1 MPYFIAKDREG
12 CAGGWA
18 VIDSAGEIFGC
29 HGSKQSAIDQAVA
42 ISISDKEPFMGERA
56 LLAVGDYVT
65 WVRGGETYYGE
76 IYRIDGDQ
84 AEVKIYEGEDG
95 VYVESV
101 LLAMIPLSD
110 LIKIADLPSAEPTDD
125 SLEVAVDSGAQAV
138 IADIDGTLVTFAGNR
153 NEKVYAYLES
163 FEDTEII
170 VVTARLE
177 SERTATVS
185 ELENL
190 DIDYDQL
197 IMKPDA
203 DADSTEYKKMTAEKL
218 LETYNVMVAVDDN
231 EDIRAAYSSLGI
243 TAIAPGDVPD
253 VPENRAI
260 DQDAP
265 AYMRAAAR
273 RGLEYYAD
281 GQGGDG
287 LVERTIRE
295 ARDMAQ
301 GRVTDDKWIRI
312 AAWIAR
318 HMDDLDAPDAQPGA
332 DNYPSAGVVAHLL
345 WGSGP
350 TKRAAERTMAYAES
364 VVARIEA
371 EQERETM
378 TANTRSKWVDVAW
391 RIKSQLEGGD
401 SEGRSTSKQEQR
413 IHATN
418 FEIRETADGM
428 SFTGYAAV
436 FNSDSEPL
444 PFIERIAPGA
454 FKRSLQSRNEV
465 KLLWNHDAGEPLASV
480 RGGTLKLTEDEIG
493 LRVEATL
500 ANTSRGKDVAELIRS
515 KTIDSMSF
523 GFSVIKDSWQG
534 EVRTLEAVRLFETSI
549 VSWPAYTA
557 TAGTISV
564 RSAAPGIDADQ
575 LADALMRLES
585 GEELEESHATLIT
598 DVVAKL
604 TKTEEVQEVQGD
616 ILALKKKKLDLL
628 LKEM

>member
-12 CAGGWA
+12 CKAGWA
-18 VIDSAGEIFGC
+18 VIDEAGEILGC
-29 HGSKQSAIDQAVA
+29 HPSKQSAIDQAVA
-42 ISISDKEPFMGERA
+42 VSIATDEPFEGERA
-56 LLAVGDYVT
+56 AVGSLLVGDYVT
-65 WVRGGETYYGE
+65 WVVDGETLTGE
-76 IYRIDGDQ
+76 IYSVDGETAQ
-84 AEVKIYEGEDG
+84 VKIYEDMGG
-95 VYVESV
+95 FFVESV
-101 LLAMIPLSD
+101 LITTVPV
-110 LIKIADLPSAEPTDD
+110 ADLTRIAEP
-125 SLEVAVDSGAQAV
+125 EVFGDEDELDERAV
-138 IADIDGTLVTFAGNR
+138 N
-153 NEKVYAYLES
+153 
-163 FEDTEII
+163 
-170 VVTARLE
+170 
-177 SERTATVS
+177 
-185 ELENL
+185 
-190 DIDYDQL
+190 
-197 IMKPDA
+197 
-203 DADSTEYKKMTAEKL
+203 
-218 LETYNVMVAVDDN
+218 
-231 EDIRAAYSSLGI
+231 
-243 TAIAPGDVPD
+243 
-253 VPENRAI
+253 
-260 DQDAP
+260 QDAP

-281 GQGGDG
+281 GLAGDG
-287 LVERTIRE
+287 LVDRTVDE
-295 ARDMAQ
+295 ARQMAN
-301 GRVTDDKWIRI
+301 GTVSDDKWIRI

-318 HMDDLDAPDAQPGA
+318 HLADLDSPDADPSS

-350 TKRAAERTMAYAES
+350 SKRAAERTLAYAES
-364 VVARIEA
+364 VVARIRADE
-371 EQERETM
+371 ERETM
-378 TANTRSKWVDVAW
+378 TADVRSKWVDVAF
-391 RIKSQLEGGD
+391 RIKAQLEGGE

-413 IHATN
+413 IHATD

-480 RGGTLKLTEDEIG
+480 RGGTLRLTEDEIG

-500 ANTSRGKDVAELIRS
+500 ANTTRGRDVAELIRS

-523 GFSVIKDSWQG
+523 GFSVIKDSWSSNG
-534 EVRTLEAVRLFETSI
+534 EVRTLEAVRLFETSV

-564 RSAAPGIDADQ
+564 RSASTGIDADQ

>member
-12 CAGGWA
+12 CKAGWA
-18 VIDSAGEIFGC
+18 VVDEAGDILGC
-29 HGSKQSAIDQAVA
+29 HQDKQSAIDQAVA
-42 ISISDKEPFMGERA
+42 VSIATDEPFEGERA
-56 LLAVGDYVT
+56 AVGSLLVGDYVT
-65 WVRGGETYYGE
+65 WVVDGETLTGE
-76 IYRIDGDQ
+76 IYSIDGATAQ
-84 AEVKIYEGEDG
+84 VKIYEDMGG
-95 VYVESV
+95 FFVESV
-101 LLAMIPLSD
+101 LISTVPV
-110 LIKIADLPSAEPTDD
+110 ADLTRIAEP
-125 SLEVAVDSGAQAV
+125 EVFGDEDELDERAV
-138 IADIDGTLVTFAGNR
+138 N
-153 NEKVYAYLES
+153 
-163 FEDTEII
+163 
-170 VVTARLE
+170 
-177 SERTATVS
+177 
-185 ELENL
+185 
-190 DIDYDQL
+190 
-197 IMKPDA
+197 
-203 DADSTEYKKMTAEKL
+203 
-218 LETYNVMVAVDDN
+218 
-231 EDIRAAYSSLGI
+231 
-243 TAIAPGDVPD
+243 
-253 VPENRAI
+253 
-260 DQDAP
+260 QDAP

-281 GQGGDG
+281 GLAGDG
-287 LVERTIRE
+287 LVDRTVDE
-295 ARDMAQ
+295 ARQMAD
-301 GRVTDDKWIRI
+301 GTVSDDKWIRI

-318 HMDDLDAPDAQPGA
+318 HLGDLDSPDADPSS

-350 TKRAAERTMAYAES
+350 SKRAAERTLAYAES
-364 VVARIEA
+364 VVARIRADE
-371 EQERETM
+371 ERETM
-378 TANTRSKWVDVAW
+378 TADVRSKWVDVAF
-391 RIKSQLEGGD
+391 RIKAQLEGGE

-413 IHATN
+413 IHATD

-480 RGGTLKLTEDEIG
+480 RGGTLRLVEDEIG

-500 ANTSRGKDVAELIRS
+500 ANTTRGRDVAELIRS

-523 GFSVIKDSWQG
+523 GFSVIKDSWSSNG
-534 EVRTLEAVRLFETSI
+534 EIRTLEAVRLFETSV

-564 RSAAPGIDADQ
+564 RSASTGIDADQ

>member
-12 CAGGWA
+12 CKGGWA
-18 VIDSAGEIFGC
+18 VVDEAGDILGC
-29 HGSKQSAIDQAVA
+29 HQDKQSAIDQAVA
-42 ISISDKEPFMGERA
+42 VSISTDEPFEGERA
-56 LLAVGDYVT
+56 AVGSLSVGDYVT
-65 WVRGGETYYGE
+65 WLDGEDVYYGE
-76 IYRIDGDQ
+76 IYQVDGDTAQ
-84 AEVKIYEGEDG
+84 VKIYDDEDG
-95 VYVESV
+95 IYVESV
-101 LLAMIPLSD
+101 LLAVLPVAVLT
-110 LIKIADLPSAEPTDD
+110 KITDLPTVEDSAEPG
-125 SLEVAVDSGAQAV
+125 SQAN
-138 IADIDGTLVTFAGNR
+138 IADIDGTLVTFQGDK
-153 NEKVYAYLES
+153 NEKVYAYFES
-163 FEDTEII
+163 FDDTELI
-170 VVTARLE
+170 VITARLE
-177 SERTATVS
+177 SERADTVA
-185 ELENL
+185 ELDSL

-197 IMKPDA
+197 LMKPNA
-203 DADSTEYKKMTAEKL
+203 DVDSTMWKKQTAKKL

-231 EDIRAAYSSLGI
+231 EDIRAAYASLGI
-243 TAIAPGDVPD
+243 TAIAPSDVPD
-253 VPENRAI
+253 VTEDRAI
-260 DQDAP
+260 NEQAP

-281 GQGGDG
+281 GKGGDG
-287 LVERTIRE
+287 LVDRTIRE
-295 ARDMAQ
+295 ARAMAT
-301 GRVTDDKWIRI
+301 GEVSDDKWIRI

-318 HMDDLDAPDAQPGA
+318 HLGDLDSPDADPSS

-350 TKRAAERTMAYAES
+350 SKRAAQRTLAFAES

-378 TANTRSKWVDVAW
+378 SVDVRSKWVDVAL
-391 RIKSQLEGGD
+391 RIKAQLEGGD
-401 SEGRSTSKQEQR
+401 SEGRSTGKQEQR

-418 FEIRETADGM
+418 FEIRETGDGM

-480 RGGTLKLTEDEIG
+480 RGGTLRLVEDEIG

-500 ANTSRGKDVAELIRS
+500 ANTTRGRDVAELIRS

-523 GFSVIKDSWQG
+523 GFSVIKDSWSADG
-534 EVRTLEAVRLFETSI
+534 STRTLEAVRLFETSV
-549 VSWPAYTA
+549 VSFPAYTS

-564 RSAAPGIDADQ
+564 RSASTGIDADQ

-585 GEELEESHATLIT
+585 GEELEETHATLIT

>member
-12 CAGGWA
+12 CKAGWA
-18 VIDSAGEIFGC
+18 VVDEAGEILGC
-29 HGSKQSAIDQAVA
+29 HPSKQSAIDQAVA
-42 ISISDKEPFMGERA
+42 VSISTDEPFEGERA
-56 LLAVGDYVT
+56 AVGSLLVGDYVT
-65 WVRGGETYYGE
+65 WVVDGETLTGE
-76 IYRIDGDQ
+76 IYSVDGETAQ
-84 AEVKIYEGEDG
+84 VKIYEDMGG
-95 VYVESV
+95 FFVESV
-101 LLAMIPLSD
+101 LISTVPV
-110 LIKIADLPSAEPTDD
+110 ADLTRIAEP
-125 SLEVAVDSGAQAV
+125 EVFGDEDELDERAV
-138 IADIDGTLVTFAGNR
+138 N
-153 NEKVYAYLES
+153 
-163 FEDTEII
+163 
-170 VVTARLE
+170 
-177 SERTATVS
+177 
-185 ELENL
+185 
-190 DIDYDQL
+190 
-197 IMKPDA
+197 
-203 DADSTEYKKMTAEKL
+203 
-218 LETYNVMVAVDDN
+218 
-231 EDIRAAYSSLGI
+231 
-243 TAIAPGDVPD
+243 
-253 VPENRAI
+253 
-260 DQDAP
+260 QDAP

-281 GQGGDG
+281 GLAGDG
-287 LVERTIRE
+287 LVDRTVDE
-295 ARDMAQ
+295 ARQMAN
-301 GRVTDDKWIRI
+301 GTVSDDKWIRI

-318 HMDDLDAPDAQPGA
+318 HLGDLDSPDADPSS

-350 TKRAAERTMAYAES
+350 SKRAAERTLAYAES
-364 VVARIEA
+364 VVARIRADE
-371 EQERETM
+371 ERETM
-378 TANTRSKWVDVAW
+378 TADVRSKWVDVAF
-391 RIKSQLEGGD
+391 RIKAQLEGGE
-401 SEGRSTSKQEQR
+401 SEGRSTTKQEQR
-413 IHATN
+413 IHATD

-480 RGGTLKLTEDEIG
+480 RGGTLRLVEDEIG

-500 ANTSRGKDVAELIRS
+500 ANTTRGRDVAELIRS

-523 GFSVIKDSWQG
+523 GFSVIKDSWSSNG
-534 EVRTLEAVRLFETSI
+534 EIRTLEAVRLFETSV

-564 RSAAPGIDADQ
+564 RSASTGIDADQ

>member
-12 CAGGWA
+12 CKGGWA
-18 VIDSAGEIFGC
+18 VVDEAGDILGC
-29 HGSKQSAIDQAVA
+29 HQDKQSAIDQAVA
-42 ISISDKEPFMGERA
+42 VSIATDEPFEGERA
-56 LLAVGDYVT
+56 AVGSLLVGDYVT
-65 WVRGGETYYGE
+65 WVVDGETLTGE
-76 IYRIDGDQ
+76 IYSVDGETAQ
-84 AEVKIYEGEDG
+84 VKIYEDMGG
-95 VYVESV
+95 FFVESV
-101 LLAMIPLSD
+101 LISTVPV
-110 LIKIADLPSAEPTDD
+110 ADLTRIAEPEVFDD
-125 SLEVAVDSGAQAV
+125 EDELDERAV
-138 IADIDGTLVTFAGNR
+138 N
-153 NEKVYAYLES
+153 
-163 FEDTEII
+163 
-170 VVTARLE
+170 
-177 SERTATVS
+177 
-185 ELENL
+185 
-190 DIDYDQL
+190 
-197 IMKPDA
+197 
-203 DADSTEYKKMTAEKL
+203 
-218 LETYNVMVAVDDN
+218 
-231 EDIRAAYSSLGI
+231 
-243 TAIAPGDVPD
+243 
-253 VPENRAI
+253 
-260 DQDAP
+260 QDAP

-281 GQGGDG
+281 GLAGDG
-287 LVERTIRE
+287 LVDRTVDE
-295 ARDMAQ
+295 ARQMAD
-301 GRVTDDKWIRI
+301 GTVSDDKWIRI

-318 HMDDLDAPDAQPGA
+318 HLGDLDSPDADPSS

-350 TKRAAERTMAYAES
+350 SKRAAERTLAYAES
-364 VVARIEA
+364 VVARIRADE
-371 EQERETM
+371 ERETM
-378 TANTRSKWVDVAW
+378 TADVRSKWVDVAF
-391 RIKSQLEGGD
+391 RIKAQLEGGE
-401 SEGRSTSKQEQR
+401 SEGRSTTKQEQR
-413 IHATN
+413 IHATD

-454 FKRSLQSRNEV
+454 FRRSLQSRNEV

-480 RGGTLKLTEDEIG
+480 RGGTLRLTEDEIG

-500 ANTSRGKDVAELIRS
+500 ANTTRGRDVAELIRS

-523 GFSVIKDSWQG
+523 GFSVIKDSWSSNG
-534 EVRTLEAVRLFETSI
+534 EVRTLEAVRLFETSV

-564 RSAAPGIDADQ
+564 RSGSTGIDADQ

>member
-12 CAGGWA
+12 CKAGWA
-18 VIDSAGEIFGC
+18 VVDEAGEILGC
-29 HGSKQSAIDQAVA
+29 HPSKQSAIDQAVA
-42 ISISDKEPFMGERA
+42 VSISTDEPFEGERA
-56 LLAVGDYVT
+56 AVGSLLVGDYVT
-65 WVRGGETYYGE
+65 WVVDGETLTGE
-76 IYRIDGDQ
+76 IYSVDGETAQ
-84 AEVKIYEGEDG
+84 VKIYEDMGG
-95 VYVESV
+95 FFVESV
-101 LLAMIPLSD
+101 LISTVPV
-110 LIKIADLPSAEPTDD
+110 ADLTRIAEP
-125 SLEVAVDSGAQAV
+125 EVFGDEDELDERAV
-138 IADIDGTLVTFAGNR
+138 N
-153 NEKVYAYLES
+153 
-163 FEDTEII
+163 
-170 VVTARLE
+170 
-177 SERTATVS
+177 
-185 ELENL
+185 
-190 DIDYDQL
+190 
-197 IMKPDA
+197 
-203 DADSTEYKKMTAEKL
+203 
-218 LETYNVMVAVDDN
+218 
-231 EDIRAAYSSLGI
+231 
-243 TAIAPGDVPD
+243 
-253 VPENRAI
+253 
-260 DQDAP
+260 QDPP

-281 GQGGDG
+281 GLAGDG
-287 LVERTIRE
+287 LVDRTVDE
-295 ARDMAQ
+295 ARQMAA
-301 GRVTDDKWIRI
+301 GTVSDDKWIRI

-318 HMDDLDAPDAQPGA
+318 HLGDLDSPDADPSS

-350 TKRAAERTMAYAES
+350 SKRAAERTLAYAES
-364 VVARIEA
+364 VVARIRADE
-371 EQERETM
+371 ERETM
-378 TANTRSKWVDVAW
+378 TADVRSKWVDVAF
-391 RIKSQLEGGD
+391 RIKAQLEGGE
-401 SEGRSTSKQEQR
+401 SEGRSTTKQEQR
-413 IHATN
+413 IHATD

-480 RGGTLKLTEDEIG
+480 RGGTLRLVEDEIG

-500 ANTSRGKDVAELIRS
+500 ANTTRGRDVAELIRS

-523 GFSVIKDSWQG
+523 GFSVIKDSWSSNG
-534 EVRTLEAVRLFETSI
+534 EVRTLEAVRLFETSV

-564 RSAAPGIDADQ
+564 RSASTGIDADQ

>member
-12 CAGGWA
+12 CKGGWA
-18 VIDSAGEIFGC
+18 VIDQAGEVFGC
-29 HGSKQSAIDQAVA
+29 HASKQSAIDQAVA

-56 LLAVGDYVT
+56 LLAIGDYVT
-65 WVRGGETYYGE
+65 WLSDDEVYYGE
-76 IYRIDGDQ
+76 IYRIDGDS

-95 VYVESV
+95 VYIES
-101 LLAMIPLSD
+101 LLVAIVPLAD
-110 LIKIADLPSAEPTDD
+110 LTKIADLPTAEPESEDD
-125 SLEVAVDSGAQAV
+125 EDVRSSQAN
-138 IADIDGTLVTFAGNR
+138 IADIDGTLVTFQGDKNQ
-153 NEKVYAYLES
+153 KVYDYFDS
-163 FEDTEII
+163 FDDTELII
-170 VVTARLE
+170 ITARLE
-177 SERTATVS
+177 SERGDTVA
-185 ELENL
+185 ELDAL

-197 IMKPDA
+197 LMKPDA
-203 DADSTEYKKMTAEKL
+203 DVDSTMWKKQTAEKL

-231 EDIRAAYSSLGI
+231 EDIRAAYASLGI
-243 TAIAPGDVPD
+243 TAIAPSDVPD
-253 VPENRAI
+253 VPEDRAVN
-260 DQDAP
+260 QQAP

-281 GQGGDG
+281 GLGGDG

-295 ARDMAQ
+295 ARAMAT
-301 GRVTDDKWIRI
+301 GEVSDDKWIRI

-318 HMDDLDAPDAQPGA
+318 HLGDLDSPDADPSS

-350 TKRAAERTMAYAES
+350 SKRAAERTLAYAES
-364 VVARIEA
+364 VVARIRA

-378 TANTRSKWVDVAW
+378 SVDVRSKWADVAL
-391 RIKSQLEGGD
+391 RIKAQLEGGD
-401 SEGRSTSKQEQR
+401 SEGRSTGKQEQR

-418 FEIRETADGM
+418 FEIRETGDGM

-480 RGGTLKLTEDEIG
+480 RGGTLRLVEDEIG

-500 ANTSRGKDVAELIRS
+500 ANTTRGRDVAELIRS

-523 GFSVIKDSWQG
+523 GFSVIKDSWSADG
-534 EVRTLEAVRLFETSI
+534 STRTLQAVRLFETSV
-549 VSWPAYTA
+549 VSFPAYTS

-564 RSAAPGIDADQ
+564 RSASTGIDADQ

-585 GEELEESHATLIT
+585 GEELEETHATLIT

>member
-1 MPYFIAKDREG
+1 MKLIENYENAL
-12 CAGGWA
+12 
-18 VIDSAGEIFGC
+18 
-29 HGSKQSAIDQAVA
+29 QAIYDHVGFEEDFVVA
-42 ISISDKEPFMGERA
+42 PVLDCTDFFWETD
-56 LLAVGDYVT
+56 GDDV
-65 WVRGGETYYGE
+65 YYGE
-76 IYRIDGDQ
+76 IYQVDGESAQ
-84 AEVKIYEGEDG
+84 VKIYDDENGI
-95 VYVESV
+95 YVESV
-101 LLAMIPLSD
+101 LLAIVPV
-110 LIKIADLPSAEPTDD
+110 ADLTKVDGLPTVEPEIEDD
-125 SLEVAVDSGAQAV
+125 
-138 IADIDGTLVTFAGNR
+138 
-153 NEKVYAYLES
+153 
-163 FEDTEII
+163 ED
-170 VVTARLE
+170 
-177 SERTATVS
+177 
-185 ELENL
+185 
-190 DIDYDQL
+190 
-197 IMKPDA
+197 
-203 DADSTEYKKMTAEKL
+203 
-218 LETYNVMVAVDDN
+218 
-231 EDIRAAYSSLGI
+231 
-243 TAIAPGDVPD
+243 
-253 VPENRAI
+253 RAI
-260 DQDAP
+260 NQDAP

-281 GQGGDG
+281 GLGGDG

-295 ARDMAQ
+295 ARDMAE

-318 HMDDLDAPDAQPGA
+318 HLDDLDAPDAQPDS

-350 TKRAAERTMAYAES
+350 TKRAAERTLAFAQS
-364 VVARIEA
+364 VVARIDA

-378 TANTRSKWVDVAW
+378 TADKRSKWVDVAW
-391 RIKSQLEGGD
+391 RIKSQLEGGE
-401 SEGRSTSKQEQR
+401 SEGRSTSKHEQR
-413 IHATN
+413 IHATD

-480 RGGTLKLTEDEIG
+480 RGGTLRLTEDEIG

-500 ANTSRGKDVAELIRS
+500 ANTTRGRDVAELIRS

-534 EVRTLEAVRLFETSI
+534 DVRTLEAVRLFETS
-549 VSWPAYTA
+549 VVAFPAYSS
-557 TAGTISV
+557 TAGTIAV
-564 RSAAPGIDADQ
+564 RSAATGIDADQ

>member
-12 CAGGWA
+12 CKGGWA
-18 VIDSAGEIFGC
+18 VVDEAGDILGC
-29 HGSKQSAIDQAVA
+29 HQDKQSAIDQAVA
-42 ISISDKEPFMGERA
+42 VSIATDEPFEGERA
-56 LLAVGDYVT
+56 AVGSLLVGDYVT
-65 WVRGGETYYGE
+65 WVVDGETLTGE
-76 IYRIDGDQ
+76 IYSVDGETAQ
-84 AEVKIYEGEDG
+84 VKIYEDMGG
-95 VYVESV
+95 FFVESV
-101 LLAMIPLSD
+101 LISTVPV
-110 LIKIADLPSAEPTDD
+110 ADLTRIAEP
-125 SLEVAVDSGAQAV
+125 EVFGDEDELDERAV
-138 IADIDGTLVTFAGNR
+138 N
-153 NEKVYAYLES
+153 
-163 FEDTEII
+163 
-170 VVTARLE
+170 
-177 SERTATVS
+177 
-185 ELENL
+185 
-190 DIDYDQL
+190 
-197 IMKPDA
+197 
-203 DADSTEYKKMTAEKL
+203 
-218 LETYNVMVAVDDN
+218 
-231 EDIRAAYSSLGI
+231 
-243 TAIAPGDVPD
+243 
-253 VPENRAI
+253 
-260 DQDAP
+260 QDAP

-281 GQGGDG
+281 GLAGDG
-287 LVERTIRE
+287 LVDRTVDE
-295 ARDMAQ
+295 ARQMAD
-301 GRVTDDKWIRI
+301 GTVSDDKWIRI

-318 HMDDLDAPDAQPGA
+318 HLGDLDSPDADPSS

-350 TKRAAERTMAYAES
+350 SKRAAERTLAYAES
-364 VVARIEA
+364 VVARIRADE
-371 EQERETM
+371 ERETM
-378 TANTRSKWVDVAW
+378 TADVRSKWVDVAF
-391 RIKSQLEGGD
+391 RIKAQLEGGE
-401 SEGRSTSKQEQR
+401 SEGRSTTKQEQR
-413 IHATN
+413 IHATD

-480 RGGTLKLTEDEIG
+480 RGGTLRLVEDEIG

-500 ANTSRGKDVAELIRS
+500 ANTTRGRDVAELIRS

-523 GFSVIKDSWQG
+523 GFSVIKDSWSSNG
-534 EVRTLEAVRLFETSI
+534 EIRTLEAVRLFETSV

-564 RSAAPGIDADQ
+564 RSASTGIDADQ

>member
-12 CAGGWA
+12 CKAGWA
-18 VIDSAGEIFGC
+18 VVDEAGEILGC
-29 HGSKQSAIDQAVA
+29 HPSKQSAIDQAVA
-42 ISISDKEPFMGERA
+42 VSISTDEPFEGERA
-56 LLAVGDYVT
+56 AVGSLLVGDYVT
-65 WVRGGETYYGE
+65 WVVDGETLTGE
-76 IYRIDGDQ
+76 IYSVDGETAQ
-84 AEVKIYEGEDG
+84 VKIYEDMGG
-95 VYVESV
+95 FFVESV
-101 LLAMIPLSD
+101 LISTVPV
-110 LIKIADLPSAEPTDD
+110 ADLTRIAEP
-125 SLEVAVDSGAQAV
+125 EVFGDEDELDERAV
-138 IADIDGTLVTFAGNR
+138 N
-153 NEKVYAYLES
+153 
-163 FEDTEII
+163 
-170 VVTARLE
+170 
-177 SERTATVS
+177 
-185 ELENL
+185 
-190 DIDYDQL
+190 
-197 IMKPDA
+197 
-203 DADSTEYKKMTAEKL
+203 
-218 LETYNVMVAVDDN
+218 
-231 EDIRAAYSSLGI
+231 
-243 TAIAPGDVPD
+243 
-253 VPENRAI
+253 
-260 DQDAP
+260 QDPP

-281 GQGGDG
+281 GLAGDG
-287 LVERTIRE
+287 LVDRTVDE
-295 ARDMAQ
+295 ARQMAA
-301 GRVTDDKWIRI
+301 GTVSDDKWIRI

-318 HMDDLDAPDAQPGA
+318 HLGDLDSPDADPSS

-350 TKRAAERTMAYAES
+350 SKRAAERTLAYAES
-364 VVARIEA
+364 VVARIRADE
-371 EQERETM
+371 ERETM
-378 TANTRSKWVDVAW
+378 TADVRSKWVDVAF
-391 RIKSQLEGGD
+391 RIKAQLEGGE
-401 SEGRSTSKQEQR
+401 SEGRSTTKQEQR
-413 IHATN
+413 IHATD

-480 RGGTLKLTEDEIG
+480 RGGTLRLTEDEIG

-500 ANTSRGKDVAELIRS
+500 ANTTRGRDVAELIRS

-523 GFSVIKDSWQG
+523 GFSVIKDSWSSNG
-534 EVRTLEAVRLFETSI
+534 EVRTLEAVRLFETSV

-564 RSAAPGIDADQ
+564 RSADAGIDADQ